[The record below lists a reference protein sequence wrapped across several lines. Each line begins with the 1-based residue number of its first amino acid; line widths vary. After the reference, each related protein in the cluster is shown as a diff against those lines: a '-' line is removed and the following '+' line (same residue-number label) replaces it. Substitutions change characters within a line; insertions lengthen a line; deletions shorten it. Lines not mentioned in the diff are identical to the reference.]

1 MIRSGRGLRAAPI
14 VLAAVAVLLVLP
26 PGAPTGHAQDGG
38 GTITI
43 DPSRPLGPVDRDLVG
58 LGWHEGGAPLS
69 TVEALRPR
77 FIRIDAALE
86 EISRTRD
93 GPLDVAPLLERVAQ
107 IRAIGAEPLVI
118 LSYLP
123 AWLGEE
129 RAFGRDPTR
138 VRPSDLDEWER
149 VVHDTVLA
157 LATAPD
163 PALVFEAWNEPD
175 VPLFWQDTPVA
186 WVDTVERSGR
196 AVAAVE
202 AETGLDL
209 RFGGPATAVPD
220 PAYLVPFLQRFRDP
234 GLPLDFV
241 SWHYYGNYP
250 FFGPDGAEFPLTEP
264 VQPVL
269 GRPNP
274 LASPAAY
281 GPQVDF
287 VHTLVES
294 TLAGSG
300 RRRPELV
307 LDEWNLSAAG
317 FDRRHDTAAG
327 AAFVAGVLVE
337 MQDAGLDAAAY
348 FRANDTRGV
357 AGEHGLVRT
366 DGTRKPAWWSFQ
378 FFRSLAPT
386 RVGVE
391 PERSYL
397 DDLWALA
404 STDGERITVLLA
416 RFRADETPSSPVP
429 LRIDVEGQDVVS
441 AQVRRIDR
449 DHPGSAETASLEI
462 EGGDIEVLLPRP
474 GVALVDLTSAQTPAV
489 GAVPRP
495 GAADAAGPSTLPR
508 ELPATGGSSPGTAVA
523 VAVAALLV
531 LGQTVRAEGPLPARS
546 ASSSCQ

>member
-1 MIRSGRGLRAAPI
+1 MIRSGRGLRAVPA
-14 VLAAVAVLLVLP
+14 LLTAVAALLVLP
-26 PGAPTGHAQDGG
+26 VAPTGRADDGDG
-38 GTITI
+38 AITI
-43 DPSRPLGPVDRDLVG
+43 DPSRRLGPVDSDLAG

-69 TVEALRPR
+69 TVEALRPP
-77 FIRIDAALE
+77 FIRIDASLE
-86 EISRTRD
+86 EVSRTRD
-93 GPLDVAPLLERVAQ
+93 GPLDLSRLLERVAQ
-107 IRAIGAEPLVI
+107 VRAIGAEPLVI

-129 RAFGRDPTR
+129 HALGRDPTR

-186 WVDTVERSGR
+186 WLDTVERSAR
-196 AVAAVE
+196 AVATVG
-202 AETGLDL
+202 AETGLEL

-220 PAYLVPFLQRFRDP
+220 PAYLVPFVHRFRDP
-234 GLPLDFV
+234 SLPLDFV

-264 VQPVL
+264 VHPLL

-274 LASPAAY
+274 LTSPAAY

-287 VHTLVES
+287 VRTLVA
-294 TLAGSG
+294 TALAGSS
-300 RRRPELV
+300 RPIPELV

-327 AAFVAGVLVE
+327 AAFAAGVLVE

-357 AGEHGLVRT
+357 AGGHGLVRT
-366 DGTRKPAWWSFQ
+366 DGTRKPAWWTFEY
-378 FFRSLAPT
+378 FRSLAPA

-391 PERSYL
+391 PGRSYA
-397 DDLWALA
+397 DDRWALA

-429 LRIDVEGQDVVS
+429 LRIDVEGQDVVR
-441 AQVRRIDR
+441 AHIRRIDGA
-449 DHPGSAETASLEI
+449 HAGSAEAEPLEVAD
-462 EGGDIEVLLPRP
+462 GDVEVLLPRP
-474 GVALVDLTSAQTPAV
+474 GVALVELTATRTPEV
-489 GAVPRP
+489 GAVP
-495 GAADAAGPSTLPR
+495 GTGTDDAAGSSALPS
-508 ELPATGGSSPGTAVA
+508 ELPATGGSPPGPTMAV
-523 VAVAALLV
+523 VVVVALLV
-531 LGQTVRAEGPLPARS
+531 LTQTVRAAGPLPARR
-546 ASSSCQ
+546 ASSSRQ

>member
-1 MIRSGRGLRAAPI
+1 MIRSGHPTRAAAA
-14 VLAAVAVLLVLP
+14 LTAAVAVLLVVS
-26 PGAPTGHAQDGG
+26 PGTAPVHAEDSVDA
-38 GTITI
+38 TLRI
-43 DPSRPLGPVDRDLVG
+43 DTARPLGTVNDDLVG

-69 TVEALRPR
+69 TVEALQPHL
-77 FIRIDAALE
+77 IRVDASLQDV
-86 EISRTRD
+86 STSRD
-93 GPLDVAPLLERVAQ
+93 GPLHLDPLLGRISA
-107 IRAIGAEPLVI
+107 IRSIGAEPLVI

-138 VRPSDLDEWER
+138 VRPSDLDAWEH
-149 VVHDTVLA
+149 VVHDVVHT
-157 LATAPD
+157 LATAAE

-186 WVDTVERSGR
+186 WLDTVERSAR

-234 GLPLDFV
+234 ALPLDFV

-250 FFGPDGAEFPLTEP
+250 FFGPDGAEFPVTEP
-264 VQPVL
+264 IQPVL

-281 GPQVDF
+281 GPQIDF
-287 VHTLVES
+287 VRTLVET
-294 TLAGSG
+294 TLAGAG
-300 RRRPELV
+300 KLPPALV

-327 AAFVAGVLVE
+327 AAFATGVLVE

-366 DGTRKPAWWSFQ
+366 DGSLKPAWWAFRL
-378 FFRSLAPT
+378 FRSLAPT
-386 RVGVE
+386 RLAVE
-391 PERSYL
+391 PERGL
-397 DDLWALA
+397 VDDTWALA
-404 STDGERITVLLA
+404 STDGRRITLLLSRFSADQDGVPPTRLRIIVEGNEIASA
-416 RFRADETPSSPVP
+416 RV
-429 LRIDVEGQDVVS
+429 LRIDGDHLAAVRPEPLAVE
-441 AQVRRIDR
+441 A
-449 DHPGSAETASLEI
+449 
-462 EGGDIEVLLPRP
+462 GGIEVSLPRP
-474 GVALVDLTSAQTPAV
+474 GVALLELAVTKTTTGQRTPDGRTSAASDGSSTPEQL
-489 GAVPRP
+489 
-495 GAADAAGPSTLPR
+495 PS
-508 ELPATGGSSPGTAVA
+508 TGGSSAGLA
-523 VAVAALLV
+523 AALL
-531 LGQTVRAEGPLPARS
+531 LIAGTMLRHAIPRIITPDPDGGSP
-546 ASSSCQ
+546 